1 MSQCPNKGVR
11 SWGRGGEGII
21 TLGWWKVWADVN
33 ALRMSEWGDVGKSA
47 LATSILSVVEERV
60 TSGLQ
65 GEFKASVEG
74 LDQSL
79 CLIL

>member
-1 MSQCPNKGVR
+1 M
-11 SWGRGGEGII
+11 
-21 TLGWWKVWADVN
+21 WADVN